1 MKNMKKMMFVL
12 CAILVAFSLVSS
24 KQVGKTNNV
33 VMNIGKSD
41 KFSVEEINVA
51 LNCVKKSFKNY
62 EGCNLT
68 KLWYDDEK
76 SNNSVKGYLKNGRGS
91 VNGAKTE
98 NVIVV
103 LSNFDVGPSDGDGTL
118 NLNST
123 YSDWMWI
130 LIRDSKTG
138 NWKVDDIGY

>member
-1 MKNMKKMMFVL
+1 MKKIIYLL
-12 CAILVAFSLVSS
+12 CVILVAFSLVAC
-24 KQVGKTNNV
+24 KQVGKTNNAV
-33 VMNIGKSD
+33 VSIGKSD
-41 KFSVEEINVA
+41 KFSVKEINDAV
-51 LNCVKKSFKNY
+51 NCVNERFKNF

-76 SNNSVKGYLKNGRGS
+76 SNSFIKGYMKGGRGS
-91 VNGAKTE
+91 VNGVKAE
-98 NVIVV
+98 NVIVL
-103 LSNFDVGPSDGDGTL
+103 LSNFDVGSSDGDGTL

-138 NWKVDDIGY
+138 NWKVDDMGY